1 MLRLLNRLDLLF
13 KVEDLIYHYC
23 SRSSFFRSGAFN
35 CVSACVERERER
47 ETGVGILG
55 FVLMTQIIRKMDS

>member
-47 ETGVGILG
+47 DGCRHFRVCFNDT
-55 FVLMTQIIRKMDS
+55 DN